1 MGPEIVQI
9 TVDKIRLIRERLKAT
24 QSRQKSHAN
33 KKRRDIEFD
42 VGDHVFIKVSPLKG
56 VLRFGKT
63 NKLSPRY
70 VGPFEI
76 LERIG
81 SAAYQ
86 VALPPALSKIH
97 NVFHISNLRKYV
109 PDSNHVIEYDPLQM
123 QDNLSYEEIPIKI
136 LDHKE
141 QVLHTKTIPIVKVLW
156 RNHSI
161 EEATQEAE
169 EEMWQ
174 KYPNLFVDG
183 MCTIFENEN
192 F

>member
-24 QSRQKSHAN
+24 QSRQKSHAD
-33 KKRRDIEFD
+33 KRRRDIEFD

-56 VLRFGKT
+56 VMRFGKT
-63 NKLSPRY
+63 NKLSPRF

-76 LERIG
+76 LEKIG
-81 SAAYQ
+81 SVAYR

-109 PDSNHVIEYDPLQM
+109 PDSKHVIEYEPLQI
-123 QDNLSYEEIPIKI
+123 QENLSYEEIPIKI
-136 LDHKE
+136 LDRKE
-141 QVLHTKTIPIVKVLW
+141 QVLRTKTIPIVKVLW
-156 RNHSI
+156 RNHST
-161 EEATQEAE
+161 EEATWEAE
-169 EEMWQ
+169 EEMRQ

-183 MCTIFENEN
+183 MCTIFEDEN

>member
-1 MGPEIVQI
+1 M
-9 TVDKIRLIRERLKAT
+9 
-24 QSRQKSHAN
+24 
-33 KKRRDIEFD
+33 
-42 VGDHVFIKVSPLKG
+42 GDHVFIKVSPLKG

-109 PDSNHVIEYDPLQM
+109 PDSNHVIEYEPLQM
-123 QDNLSYEEIPIKI
+123 QESLSYEEIPIKI

-161 EEATQEAE
+161 EEAT
-169 EEMWQ
+169 
-174 KYPNLFVDG
+174 
-183 MCTIFENEN
+183 
-192 F
+192 